1 MKMHPVEFTVDELS
15 TLQIAVVVASQEFL
29 KILTSSN
36 LPINKSDRDR
46 YDRIMAIQQK
56 ISLIFGEAIA
66 ENEEV
71 QT

>member
-29 KILTSSN
+29 KILTNSN

-56 ISLIFGEAIA
+56 ISLIFAEAIA
-66 ENEEV
+66 DNEEI
-71 QT
+71 